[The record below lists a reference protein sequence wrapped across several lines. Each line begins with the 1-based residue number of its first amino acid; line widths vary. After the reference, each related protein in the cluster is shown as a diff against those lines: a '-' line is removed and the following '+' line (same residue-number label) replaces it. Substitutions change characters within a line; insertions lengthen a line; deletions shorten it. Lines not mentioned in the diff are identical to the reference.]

1 MPYRRDDMVRR
12 VLSGLLVLIVLMLP
26 VGRAGALTLPVF
38 AAASHTALAGHGDE
52 HAGLTISP
60 VCNSSG
66 SPCDGCEHP
75 DGYACCLT
83 CGFVVGDLPSTQNAS
98 RPLEATSLS
107 FLMLSTAPPDG
118 LSSAPDLPPPRHI
131 V

>member
-1 MPYRRDDMVRR
+1 M
-12 VLSGLLVLIVLMLP
+12 SGLLVLIALMLP
-26 VGRAGALTLPVF
+26 VGRAGVLTSPVF
-38 AAASHTALAGHGDE
+38 AAASHGASAGHADE
-52 HAGLTISP
+52 HPGLTNSP
-60 VCNSSG
+60 VRDASG